1 MQAHRTARGVG
12 AVVGAVTLLLGASGV
27 FSELEASLNFI
38 WRVKPQAPTGIG
50 AAALQALKAK
60 AFSFAV
66 VVVAAGA
73 ALASLV
79 LSSVLA
85 AVENTARGVVGAAGV
100 WRVVDATLSVG
111 FVTLLLATICRV
123 VPRAS
128 VRWGDVLG
136 ASLITSLLFAAL
148 KSMLAWYLAHPR

>member
-1 MQAHRTARGVG
+1 MQAPGPARGVG
-12 AVVGAVTLLLGASGV
+12 AVVGGVTLLLGASGV
-27 FSELEASLNFI
+27 FSELEGSLNFI

-85 AVENTARGVVGAAGV
+85 AVENTARGVVGAAGG

-111 FVTLLLATICRV
+111 FVTLLLATMYRV
-123 VPRAS
+123 VPK
-128 VRWGDVLG
+128 GENKMG
-136 ASLITSLLFAAL
+136 
-148 KSMLAWYLAHPR
+148 